1 MNSKTF
7 HQIPDSSLSKVTEQ
21 SARARAVVA
30 LGKKLVAELE
40 LGDSVDTLGRW
51 MAHYLAELIQEA
63 EVATG
68 DDRIAKQSQLRDSIL
83 ALWTHRFELPSGMRP
98 FSEFEPILRALASL
112 DPESET
118 PRYFSTSR
126 APNSESNES
135 EETRQWIEL
144 ARSIDYASK
153 ILIDHCLIS
162 AAGAALDK
170 SQEWIK
176 LANEA
181 GIDDSF
187 EFRVIR
193 IISSQR
199 DLMKETDL
207 NASQRSILSDR
218 HKKLEGFLSLASVL
232 ANDIKARVK
241 AMPPDDVN
249 EKPLSDHRES

>member
-1 MNSKTF
+1 M
-7 HQIPDSSLSKVTEQ
+7 TEH
-21 SARARAVVA
+21 SARSRAVVA

-51 MAHYLAELIQEA
+51 MAHFLAELIQEA

-68 DDRIAKQSQLRDSIL
+68 DDRLAKQAQLRDSIL
-83 ALWTHRFELPSGMRP
+83 ALWAHRFELPCGTRP
-98 FSEFEPILRALASL
+98 FGEFEPILRALESL

-118 PRYFSTSR
+118 SRYFSPSR
-126 APNSESNES
+126 APSSESSES

-144 ARSIDYASK
+144 ARDLDYASK

-162 AAGAALDK
+162 AAGSALDK
-170 SQEWIK
+170 SQEWVK
-176 LANEA
+176 LSNEA

-193 IISSQR
+193 MISNQR
-199 DLMKETDL
+199 SLMKETDL
-207 NASQRSILSDR
+207 DAHQRSVLLDR
-218 HKKLEGFLSLASVL
+218 YEKLEGFVSLASIL
-232 ANDIKARVK
+232 ADDIKARLK
-241 AMPPDDVN
+241 ASQPDDAD